1 MKKILILFILVISPL
16 IAQEKKEFPYINH
29 SLKLYIALGLPT
41 GIGLLYAPEIRSS
54 INDNVLHV
62 LNFDLKW
69 IGIDRTG
76 NLSKENFSKSISVG
90 FGSSF
95 QYSVGSILSDGSRF
109 YIDLIGVGYQS
120 GLVDTGNFVS
130 IHLLGYQNTLSN
142 GFYWGIRTKM
152 NLIQNPITQKIVF
165 GFGGY
170 ITMGYDFGKKLNPKD
185 YESRIKY

>member
-1 MKKILILFILVISPL
+1 MKKSLILIILATSPL
-16 IAQEKKEFPYINH
+16 IGQERQNFPYINH
-29 SLKLYIALGLPT
+29 SLKLYTALGLPT
-41 GIGLLYAPEIRSS
+41 GIGFLYAPEIRGS

-76 NLSKENFSKSISVG
+76 NINNTDFNKQISMG

-109 YIDLIGVGYQS
+109 YIDLVGVGYQS
-120 GLVDTGNFVS
+120 GLIDKGNFVS

-142 GFYWGIRTKM
+142 GFYWGIRTKL
-152 NLIQNPITQKIVF
+152 NLIRDTSQQIVT

-170 ITMGYDFGKKLNPKD
+170 IAIGYDFGKKLNPKD
-185 YESRIKY
+185 YEARI